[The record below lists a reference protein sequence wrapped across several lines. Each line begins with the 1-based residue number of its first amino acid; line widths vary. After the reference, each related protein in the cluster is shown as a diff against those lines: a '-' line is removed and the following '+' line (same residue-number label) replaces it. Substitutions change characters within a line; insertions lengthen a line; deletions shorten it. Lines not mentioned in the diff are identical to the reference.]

1 MKNATINCGLASKT
15 VTKLSP
21 PQQHRAYSSLTEERR
36 HQSKDDD
43 KQGSPSKDKREK
55 RNLRNNITPLPIFR
69 INSCTINN
77 NDNQLPP
84 PLSVEELRN
93 MDFSS
98 VDPEKK
104 IYDELLRVMDETYN
118 NPARDVEAA

>member
-1 MKNATINCGLASKT
+1 MN
-15 VTKLSP
+15 
-21 PQQHRAYSSLTEERR
+21 
-36 HQSKDDD
+36 D
-43 KQGSPSKDKREK
+43 
-55 RNLRNNITPLPIFR
+55 
-69 INSCTINN
+69 

-104 IYDELLRVMDETYN
+104 IYDELLRVMDETYY
-118 NPARDVEAA
+118 NPTRDIEAA